1 MDERIVRESDQRFP
15 LRGKIR
21 FIGVLMTKRITRK
34 EYEHQTS
41 TKRVQKENR
50 LWPKLELTNI
60 TSAFVSKS
68 KRFFFI

>member
-41 TKRVQKENR
+41 TKRVQKEKQIVAEIRVNQHHFSIR
-50 LWPKLELTNI
+50 LKE
-60 TSAFVSKS
+60 
-68 KRFFFI
+68 